1 MAGPEIPV
9 DLLRT
14 EPDER
19 ARLTPETKRALRRLA
34 RVSERSGELSP
45 LTYNL
50 TISHTHRF
58 VWFRVAKVATRTLV
72 GYFDENDVVRE
83 VSHALW
89 MRYPTA
95 LFADYFRFGFV
106 RHPLQRFVST
116 WQDKVVNANYFEF
129 DEPTHARMRAR
140 PEEFAGWVAG
150 LDLTDANQHL
160 ALQARLVDL
169 TQIDFLGRLETFD
182 ADFATICERL
192 GLPVVPARPRNRTAS
207 SRTADLL
214 ASTELQELVAGLYRK
229 DFQVFGYD
237 AAP

>member
-1 MAGPEIPV
+1 V
-9 DLLRT
+9 DVLRT
-14 EPDER
+14 EPDQR
-19 ARLTPETKRALRRLA
+19 ARLTTEAKRALRQA
-34 RVSERSGELSP
+34 AQSSERSGRLSP

-72 GYFDENDVVRE
+72 GYFDENDVARE

-95 LFADYFRFGFV
+95 LFTDYFRFGFV

-129 DEPTHARMRAR
+129 DEPTHARMRSR

-150 LDLTDANQHL
+150 LDLDDANQHL
-160 ALQARLVDL
+160 AFQSRLVDL

-182 ADFATICERL
+182 ADFATVCERL
-192 GLPVVPARPRNRTAS
+192 ALPVVPARTRNRTAT
-207 SRTADLL
+207 SRTPELL
-214 ASTELQELVAGLYRK
+214 ASTELQDLVAGIYRK
-229 DFQVFGYD
+229 DYQVFGYD

>member
-1 MAGPEIPV
+1 MAGPEISV
-9 DLLRT
+9 DVLRT
-14 EPDER
+14 QPDQR
-19 ARLTPETKRALRRLA
+19 ARLSVEAKRALRQLA
-34 RVSERSGELSP
+34 RSSERSGELSP

-106 RHPLQRFVST
+106 RHPLRRFVST
-116 WQDKVVNANYFEF
+116 WQDKVVNANYFEL
-129 DEPTHARMRAR
+129 DEPTLTRMRSR
-140 PEEFAGWVAG
+140 PEEFAGWVAD
-150 LDLTDANQHL
+150 LDLDDANQHL
-160 ALQARLVDL
+160 AFQSRLVDL

-182 ADFATICERL
+182 ADFAAVCGQL
-192 GLPVVPARPRNRTAS
+192 SLPVVPPRPRNRTATPQ
-207 SRTADLL
+207 TAELL
-214 ASTELQELVAGLYRK
+214 TSTELQRVVADLYRK
-229 DFQVFGYD
+229 DYQVFGYD